1 MHRILPG
8 LLIALGLI
16 VALGLEATAFILQ
29 PQAVSTGPLVVVSL
43 PWGQDPALIVAA
55 AGGQVIGPARAPLAV
70 VAMGATAEALNHA
83 GAFAVLDGTAASF
96 LCGTEE
102 EE

>member
-43 PWGQDPALIVAA
+43 P
-55 AGGQVIGPARAPLAV
+55 
-70 VAMGATAEALNHA
+70 
-83 GAFAVLDGTAASF
+83 
-96 LCGTEE
+96 
-102 EE
+102 